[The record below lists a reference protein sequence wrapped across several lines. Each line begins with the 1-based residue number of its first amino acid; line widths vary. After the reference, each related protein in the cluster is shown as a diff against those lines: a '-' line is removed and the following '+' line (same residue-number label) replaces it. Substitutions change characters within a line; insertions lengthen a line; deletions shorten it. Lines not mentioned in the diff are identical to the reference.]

1 MNERIANDILAAGRT
16 RIAYAPIESAASC
29 AIDQQPY
36 THGTQQQFKLLASSN
51 ACLRRNLIRFS
62 RRLKQAGHLAYH
74 DELTGLP
81 SRDLLLD
88 RLQQAMQQ
96 AARQHKPVLL
106 LYIDLDRFQSINDA
120 LGYVAGDRLLQQVAA
135 RLAACIRGADTAC
148 RFGGD
153 EFVILLPE
161 IDGYQG
167 AAAALH
173 KIRAQLATP
182 YAIDGQSIMLTASV
196 GTAVYRGDQQSR
208 ENLIRQARMDMH
220 RAKAT
225 SKPPSI
231 SYL

>member
-1 MNERIANDILAAGRT
+1 MNERIVNEILGTGRT
-16 RIAYAPIESAASC
+16 RIAYAPIESPASC
-29 AIDQQPY
+29 AIEQQPH
-36 THGTQQQFKLLASSN
+36 THGMQQQFKLLASSN

-62 RRLKQAGHLAYH
+62 LRLKQAGHLAYH

-106 LYIDLDRFQSINDA
+106 LYIDLDRFQGVNDA
-120 LGYVAGDRLLQQVAA
+120 LGYGVGDRFLQQVAA
-135 RLAACIRGADTAC
+135 RLAACIRGADTVC
-148 RFGGD
+148 RYGGD

-173 KIRAQLATP
+173 KIRARLP
-182 YAIDGQSIMLTASV
+182 RLTRSM
-196 GTAVYRGDQQSR
+196 TRPLR
-208 ENLIRQARMDMH
+208 
-220 RAKAT
+220 
-225 SKPPSI
+225 
-231 SYL
+231 

>member
-1 MNERIANDILAAGRT
+1 MNERIANEMLATGRT

-29 AIDQQPY
+29 AIDQRPY
-36 THGTQQQFKLLASSN
+36 TLGTQQQFKLLASSN

-62 RRLKQAGHLAYH
+62 RRLQQAGHLAYH

-106 LYIDLDRFQSINDA
+106 LYIDLDRFQNVNDA
-120 LGYVAGDRLLQQVAA
+120 LGYVAGDKLLQQAAA

-148 RFGGD
+148 RFGSD

-173 KIRAQLATP
+173 KIRSHLAAP
-182 YAIDGQSIMLTASV
+182 YVIDGQTIALTASV
-196 GTAVYRGDQQSR
+196 GSAVYHGDQQSR
-208 ENLIRQARMDMH
+208 DNLIRQARMDAY

-225 SKPPSI
+225 RKPPTI
-231 SYL
+231 SPL